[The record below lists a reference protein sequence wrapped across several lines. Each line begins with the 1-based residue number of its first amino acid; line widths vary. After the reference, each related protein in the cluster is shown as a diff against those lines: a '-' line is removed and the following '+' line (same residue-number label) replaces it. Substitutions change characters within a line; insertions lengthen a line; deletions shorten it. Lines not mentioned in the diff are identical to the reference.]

1 MRVKV
6 IINPAAGQDEP
17 VLGVLDS
24 VFAEIGVE
32 WDVAVTHAAGD
43 GIAAARQAVEEG
55 FDLIG
60 VYGGDGT
67 VSEVASALAEG
78 GPPMLLLPGGTG
90 NVLAEELGIPPTLAE
105 AAALAG
111 ENAAEVKRVDMGKVG
126 DRWFIVRLTTGF
138 ESTVVEEAT
147 RELKLRYG
155 RFAYPI
161 AALKTLTD
169 PPVARYSLVVDGQQI
184 EAEGVEVMVA
194 NSAGTGVTGIQLAD
208 EVDVS
213 DGLLD
218 VLLLASTDIPNILAS
233 AADAAAGET
242 PRLMTR
248 WRGTTIHVEAEPAQG
263 VSIDG
268 EVEGFTPLDVVA
280 VPGAIGVLVPKAP

>member
-6 IINPAAGQDEP
+6 IINPAAGKEEP
-17 VLGVLDS
+17 ILGVLDT
-24 VFAEIGVE
+24 VFTELDIE
-32 WDVAVTHAAGD
+32 WDVAITHAAGD
-43 GIAAARQAVEEG
+43 GIAAALQAADGG

-60 VYGGDGT
+60 AYGGDGT
-67 VSEVASALAEG
+67 VSEVASALAQG

-111 ENAAEVKRVDMGKVG
+111 ENAAEVKRVDMGKTG

-161 AALKTLTD
+161 AALKTLVD
-169 PPVARYSLVVDGQQI
+169 PPVAHYSLVIDGREI
-184 EAEGVEVMVA
+184 EGEGVEVMVA

-218 VLLLASTDIPNILAS
+218 VLLLESTDIPNLIAS
-233 AADAAAGET
+233 AADAAAGQP
-242 PRLMTR
+242 PRLVTR
-248 WRGTTIHVEAEPAQG
+248 WRGTTIHIEATPAQG

-268 EVEGFTPLDVVA
+268 EAEGLTPLDVVT
-280 VPGAIGVLVPKAP
+280 VPGAIGVLVPRSE

>member
-6 IINPAAGQDEP
+6 IINPAAGKKEP

-24 VFAEIGVE
+24 VFAGLDIE
-32 WDVAVTHAAGD
+32 WDVAITHRAGD
-43 GIAAARQAVEEG
+43 GIAAALQAAADG

-60 VYGGDGT
+60 AYGGDGT
-67 VSEVASALAEG
+67 VSEVASALAQG

-90 NVLAEELGIPPTLAE
+90 NVLAEELGIPATLAE

-111 ENAAEVKRVDMGKVG
+111 ENAAVVKRVDMGKTG

-155 RFAYPI
+155 RFAYPL
-161 AALKTLTD
+161 AALKTIAD
-169 PPVARYSLVVDGQQI
+169 PPVARYSLVIDDQEI

-194 NSAGTGVTGIQLAD
+194 NSAGTGITGIQLAD
-208 EVDVS
+208 GVDVS

-218 VLLLASTDIPNILAS
+218 VLLLESTDIPNLIAS
-233 AADAAAGET
+233 AADAAAGQT
-242 PRLMTR
+242 PRLVTR
-248 WRGTTIHVEAEPAQG
+248 WRGTTIHIGATPEQG

-268 EVEGFTPLDVVA
+268 EAEGRTPLDVVA
-280 VPGAIGVLVPKAP
+280 VPGAIGVLVPLPE